1 MNKFALMT
9 FILLVYVGIMCF
21 LTLMFSCN
29 TGEKHS
35 MVRTES
41 HNETSDSAVNI
52 SDKVEE
58 QLAKSDT
65 SIGKIENTM
74 HQVQTLKKENEAL
87 KVELKTTKDSLV
99 STRKQLKK
107 RTFIQ
112 KVLGINKDTIQTPLK
127 DTTN

>member
-1 MNKFALMT
+1 MNKFVLMT
-9 FILLVYVGIMCF
+9 LILLVYVGIMCI
-21 LTLMFSCN
+21 LTLFYGSC
-29 TGEKHS
+29 S
-35 MVRTES
+35 
-41 HNETSDSAVNI
+41 SDRNPKLERDTHAVVSDTIVNI

-112 KVLGINKDTIQTPLK
+112 KVLGINKDTIQTSMK
-127 DTTN
+127 DTAN